1 MAKKTT
7 EEKILA
13 EAKKQTKLLKEI
25 KEILD
30 NTWRD
35 RRPEGGN

>member
-1 MAKKTT
+1 MVKKTT

-25 KEILD
+25 KLILD
-30 NTWRD
+30 SIWRE
-35 RRPEGGN
+35 RSPQ